1 MHAHMNVCTCMSVVA
16 NNLHPQTLS
25 DPLYPYCL
33 VEPSEPLRERE
44 GGGVGGGERER
55 CGTKDRKRER
65 DEKERG

>member
-44 GGGVGGGERER
+44 GGGVGREKGVEQKTERER
-55 CGTKDRKRER
+55 EMRKR
-65 DEKERG
+65 G